1 MERKYPKAWKRFD
14 ELKEKYEPID
24 KDTLQVAIEKSQKDD
39 SHSIKK
45 QLDKIQVAN
54 ERSQKYEPIDKD
66 TLREELKFFMAER
79 DLTIQDVADRIK
91 RNPRTV
97 GQFLNGKVKP
107 HDRTIYKIK
116 KLLRRTKKN
125 QLPPKIKRG
134 GKMVKF
140 IARLNVVVIAL
151 IAKIIVTLAQIL
163 RHLLE
168 EEKGAKGGHQKET
181 KECMQKSKFMTL
193 KETAAYLHC
202 SNSLIYRLA
211 ATSKIPHVRISGK
224 ILFEIS
230 KIERYIEDNT
240 IKIQY

>member
-1 MERKYPKAWKRFD
+1 M
-14 ELKEKYEPID
+14 I
-24 KDTLQVAIEKSQKDD
+24 AILL
-39 SHSIKK
+39 KK
-45 QLDKIQVAN
+45 QPDEMQVAN
-54 ERSQKYEPIDKD
+54 GRSQKCEPIDKD

-107 HDRTIYKIK
+107 HDRTIYKIR
-116 KLLRRTKKN
+116 KLLKRTKKN
-125 QLPPKIKRG
+125 RPPPKIKRG

-140 IARLNVVVIAL
+140 IAKLNVVVIAL

-168 EEKGAKGGHQKET
+168 EEKGAKGGNQKET
-181 KECMQKSKFMTL
+181 KECMQKSRFMTL
-193 KETAAYLHC
+193 KETADYLHC
-202 SNSLIYRLA
+202 SASLLYKYT
-211 ATSKIPHVRISGK
+211 ATRKIPHVKIGRK

-240 IKIQY
+240 IEVRYHAR